1 MNRLWRPTSGGS
13 KTNRRFIWCARQ
25 DLNPHPLGMG
35 PNGNVT
41 SVEEWVTGRIQPCT
55 QIKSIFMIIIV
66 IRYANVKISKI
77 TLFRYYFSSKP
88 IWQPRSVIISFLVDY
103 S

>member
-41 SVEEWVTGRIQPCT
+41 LVEVW
-55 QIKSIFMIIIV
+55 SIAHRTNNTILLF
-66 IRYANVKISKI
+66 YI
-77 TLFRYYFSSKP
+77 TL
-88 IWQPRSVIISFLVDY
+88 
-103 S
+103 